1 MKGMVQHG
9 LVLSKKFVVL
19 RQLISASALLAL
31 STFSSIT
38 AVQAQAAPK
47 PASEAEMTLY
57 TRISALNACIAAAN
71 GVDFNKSIGIAGE
84 TLTQVLQGQNGG
96 AIQQLGAK
104 ALPLEELRK
113 GSINSVLIGV
123 SQVCPDL
130 MPADVRDKVK
140 QALQQQGKPAK

>member
-1 MKGMVQHG
+1 MRSMVQHG
-9 LVLSKKFVVL
+9 LVLSKKIVVL

-38 AVQAQAAPK
+38 AVQAQVGPK

>member
-1 MKGMVQHG
+1 MQHG
-9 LVLSKKFVVL
+9 LVLSKKIVVL

-38 AVQAQAAPK
+38 AVQAQVGPK

-57 TRISALNACIAAAN
+57 TRISALNACIASAN
-71 GVDFNKSIGIAGE
+71 RVDFNKSIGIAGE

>member
-1 MKGMVQHG
+1 
-9 LVLSKKFVVL
+9 
-19 RQLISASALLAL
+19 
-31 STFSSIT
+31 
-38 AVQAQAAPK
+38 
-47 PASEAEMTLY
+47 
-57 TRISALNACIAAAN
+57 
-71 GVDFNKSIGIAGE
+71 
-84 TLTQVLQGQNGG
+84 VLQGQNGG

-130 MPADVRDKVK
+130 MPADVREKVK

>member
-1 MKGMVQHG
+1 
-9 LVLSKKFVVL
+9 VVL

-31 STFSSIT
+31 STFSSTT
-38 AVQAQAAPK
+38 ALRAQAVPK

-57 TRISALNACIAAAN
+57 SRISALNACIATAN

-130 MPADVRDKVK
+130 MPADVREKIK
-140 QALQQQGKPAK
+140 QALQQKGKPAK

>member
-1 MKGMVQHG
+1 MVQHG
-9 LVLSKKFVVL
+9 LVLSKKIVVL

-38 AVQAQAAPK
+38 AVQAQVGPK

-104 ALPLEELRK
+104 DWCFSSLPR
-113 GSINSVLIGV
+113 SDASR
-123 SQVCPDL
+123 C
-130 MPADVRDKVK
+130 AR
-140 QALQQQGKPAK
+140 QGKAGAAAARQAS

>member
-9 LVLSKKFVVL
+9 LVPSQKFVVL

-31 STFSSIT
+31 STFSSTT
-38 AVQAQAAPK
+38 ALRAQAVPK
-47 PASEAEMTLY
+47 PASEAEMTLNS
-57 TRISALNACIAAAN
+57 RISALNACIATAN

-130 MPADVRDKVK
+130 MPADVREKIK
-140 QALQQQGKPAK
+140 QALQQKGKPAK

>member
-1 MKGMVQHG
+1 
-9 LVLSKKFVVL
+9 VVL
-19 RQLISASALLAL
+19 RQLIPASALLAL
-31 STFSSIT
+31 STFAAFAFAPS
-38 AVQAQAAPK
+38 QAAPQ

-84 TLTQVLQGQNGG
+84 TLSQVIQGQNGG
-96 AIQQLGAK
+96 AIKQLGAK
-104 ALPLEELRK
+104 PLPVEELRK

-130 MPADVRDKVK
+130 MPADVREKIK
-140 QALQQQGKPAK
+140 QALQQQQAKPAK

>member
-1 MKGMVQHG
+1 MKSMVQHG
-9 LVLSKKFVVL
+9 LVPSKKIVVL

-31 STFSSIT
+31 STFSWII
-38 AVQAQAAPK
+38 AVQAQVAPK

-140 QALQQQGKPAK
+140 QALQQQVKPAK

>member
-1 MKGMVQHG
+1 M
-9 LVLSKKFVVL
+9 L

-31 STFSSIT
+31 STFSSTT
-38 AVQAQAAPK
+38 ALRAQAVPK

-57 TRISALNACIAAAN
+57 SRISALNACIATAN

-130 MPADVRDKVK
+130 MPADVREKIK
-140 QALQQQGKPAK
+140 QALQQKGKPAK

>member
-1 MKGMVQHG
+1 MRSMVQHG
-9 LVLSKKFVVL
+9 LVLSKKIVVL

-38 AVQAQAAPK
+38 AVQAQVGPK

-84 TLTQVLQGQNGG
+84 TLTQVLHGQNGG

>member
-9 LVLSKKFVVL
+9 LVPSNKFVVL

-31 STFSSIT
+31 STFSSTT
-38 AVQAQAAPK
+38 ALRAQAVPK

-57 TRISALNACIAAAN
+57 SRISALNACIATAN

-130 MPADVRDKVK
+130 MPADVREKIK
-140 QALQQQGKPAK
+140 QALQQKGKPAK

>member
-1 MKGMVQHG
+1 MSMVQHG
-9 LVLSKKFVVL
+9 LVLSKKIVVL

-38 AVQAQAAPK
+38 AVQAQVGPK